1 MCLLLS
7 SSRCPRF
14 LFLSFDLSDDGN
26 NKASKDHLLRPRSN
40 SLYLHDCVDC
50 CSGKVISFLNP
61 IFSCEEA
68 ALEVQM

>member
-26 NKASKDHLLRPRSN
+26 NKASKDPLLRPRSN
-40 SLYLHDCVDC
+40 SLHLHDCVDC
-50 CSGKVISFLNP
+50 CSGKVITFLNP
-61 IFSCEEA
+61 IFIQNLYSS
-68 ALEVQM
+68 QFN